1 MASLQLKDLL
11 ALLDGGAATVTAPAD
26 VATRAA
32 HYAARVWSDC
42 RLVGTPPPTIEYCAL
57 TKGSAKHLC
66 HFNAGRKD
74 CFLIVVCAAASD
86 LPEAHILFDI
96 GGQYRSITYTD
107 LSTDFVGEPTEQM
120 LANSLP
126 RLREGGTPAAILE
139 SGEGS
144 YLQTYQNGPDEFTL
158 EYQLVTTAFHLV
170 GTGPVTGQDVLRAFR
185 SYAFGKYE
193 WAKDYDWKHQPVP

>member
-11 ALLDGGAATVTAPAD
+11 GLLDGGAATVTVPAA
-26 VATRAA
+26 VATQAE
-32 HYAARVWSDC
+32 HYAARVWREC
-42 RLVGTPPPTIEYCAL
+42 RLLGVPPPAMEYCAL
-57 TKGSAKHLC
+57 TKVGAKYLC
-66 HFNAGRKD
+66 HFNEGRKD
-74 CFLIVVCAAASD
+74 CFLIVVCAVASG

-96 GGQYRSITYTD
+96 GGQYRPLTYTD
-107 LSTDFVGEPTEQM
+107 LSTGFVGEPTEQM
-120 LANSLP
+120 LADSLP
-126 RLREGGTPAAILE
+126 RLREGSTPAAILE

-158 EYQLVTTAFHLV
+158 EYQLVTTAFHFV
-170 GTGPVTGQDVLRAFR
+170 AAGPVTAQDVLCVFG